1 MKIGQTAMEIDIYT
15 LKNGIRLI
23 HKRVRNTKV
32 SHCGIFFDVGSRDEN
47 ELECGMAHFWEHMA
61 FKGTRK
67 RKAFHIINRLESLG
81 GEINAYTTKEKICFY
96 TSTLDSHFEKSIELL
111 KDISFHSVFP
121 EKEINKEKSVI
132 LEEMGM
138 YYDSPEDSIHDDF
151 EELLFR
157 GHPLAHNILGY
168 PETIK
173 NFGQSDI
180 VNFIGKNLNT
190 HKTVISVVSSV
201 SPLLVKRYFEKYF
214 NDIPEI
220 LNFPTRPAFLS
231 SEVKIKEEQKNIS
244 QTYCVIGQE
253 ALSYSNEDRLP
264 LFLLI
269 NILGGPALN
278 SRLNLSLREKHG
290 LVYNIDASLNT
301 YTDTGHLN
309 IAFSTEKSQ
318 LEKSKKLIFKELKRL
333 REKRLGINQL
343 HMAKEQLMGQIAI
356 EEENNVS
363 FMLMM
368 GRSLIDMDKIE
379 DLNEIFEKIKKI
391 DSDILLEIANKYL
404 IEDKFNILTFLPK
417 N

>member
-1 MKIGQTAMEIDIYT
+1 MEFEIYT

-23 HKRVRNTKV
+23 HKSVRNTKV

-47 ELECGMAHFWEHMA
+47 DLECGMAHFWEHMA

-67 RKAFHIINRLESLG
+67 RKAYHIINRLESVG

-96 TSTLDSHFEKSIELL
+96 ASTLDKHFEKSMELL

-121 EKEINKEKSVI
+121 EKEIGKEKSVI

-151 EELLFR
+151 EELLFE

-173 NFGQSDI
+173 KFNQSDI

-190 HKTVISVVSSV
+190 HRTVISVVSSI
-201 SPLLVKRYFEKYF
+201 SPTLVKRYFEKYYA
-214 NDIPEI
+214 DIPEKI
-220 LNFPTRPAFLS
+220 TFPKRPSFS
-231 SEVKIKEEQKNIS
+231 SIAAKTKEERKNIS
-244 QTYCVIGQE
+244 QAYCVIGQE
-253 ALSYSNEDRLP
+253 ALSFSNKEKLP

-309 IAFSTEKSQ
+309 IAFSTETSQIAKSQ
-318 LEKSKKLIFKELKRL
+318 NLIFKELKKL
-333 REKRLGINQL
+333 REDKLGIKQL

-356 EEENNVS
+356 ADENNVS

-368 GRSLIDMDKIE
+368 GRSLIDSDRIE
-379 DLNEIFEKIKKI
+379 SLNEVFEKIKNI
-391 DSDILLEIANKYL
+391 DSEELRALANKYL
-404 IEDKFNILTFLPK
+404 GEDKFSILTFLPQ

>member
-1 MKIGQTAMEIDIYT
+1 MEFEIYT

-23 HKRVRNTKV
+23 HKRVRNTNV

-47 ELECGMAHFWEHMA
+47 EMECGMAHFWEHMA
-61 FKGTRK
+61 FKGTQK
-67 RKAFHIINRLESLG
+67 RKAYHIINRLESVG

-96 TSTLDSHFEKSIELL
+96 ASTLDRHFEKSMELL
-111 KDISFHSVFP
+111 KDISFHSIFP
-121 EKEINKEKSVI
+121 EKEISKEKGVI

-138 YYDSPEDSIHDDF
+138 YFDSPEDSIHDDF
-151 EELLFR
+151 EELLFD

-168 PETIK
+168 PDTIK
-173 NFGQSDI
+173 KFNQSDI
-180 VNFIGKNLNT
+180 VNFIGKKLNT
-190 HKTVISVVSSV
+190 HRTVISVVSSLP
-201 SPLLVKRYFEKYF
+201 PLLVKRYFEKYYS
-214 NDIPEI
+214 DIPEKV
-220 LNFPTRPAFLS
+220 TRLKRPEFIS
-231 SEVKIKEEQKNIS
+231 KSVQSKEDRKNIS

-253 ALSYSNEDRLP
+253 ALSFSNEERLP
-264 LFLLI
+264 LYLLI

-318 LEKSKKLIFKELKRL
+318 LAKSKSLIFKELRKL
-333 REKRLGINQL
+333 REDELGIKQL

-356 EEENNVS
+356 AEENNVS

-368 GRSLIDMDKIE
+368 GRSLIDTDRIE
-379 DLNEIFEKIKKI
+379 SLTEIFHQIKNI
-391 DSDILLEIANKYL
+391 NSADLRELANKYL
-404 IEDKFNILTFLPK
+404 REDNFNILTFLPQ